1 MLIPL
6 CLMSIVTITIV
17 NMQFKQA
24 EQTPALNEVTFQS
37 VANPIARAN
46 LFTMDCY
53 NEVKLCAT
61 KTPDR
66 FESDEYNSSIN
77 SHLAANSSA
86 LVVRKNGNFIYV
98 GNANL
103 FGRVTDK
110 IAEYGEH
117 STDVDDGSYIGG
129 NVQVLIKQK
138 DFKFSDGGEGSV
150 FILTDVMK
158 INNQTKGSFFQIVV
172 SIIIIMFL
180 TSALVAFWLYRSL
193 VRPINALRESTNNM
207 TNGNLDVSVENKC
220 KDEIGDLCGDFE
232 EMRLHM
238 KDLLADSLR
247 HEQDYKD
254 LMRNI
259 SHDLKTPLT
268 AIKGYAEGI
277 LDGVASTPEKQ
288 EKYIRT
294 IYSKANEM
302 TLLVDE
308 LSMYAKIDTNAVP
321 YNFINLNLANYFDDI
336 ITETRLDLELQ
347 NMEVD
352 YVNEVD
358 PDQEVIADSEQLTRC
373 VNNIIANAVKYR
385 DTSRKGKI
393 DISISDIE
401 GGYVRIKI
409 HDNGKG
415 ISVKDLPYI
424 FDRFYR
430 ADSSR
435 NSATGGSGLGLA
447 IVKKIIDDHGGRIWA
462 ESKQG
467 VGTTMNI
474 LLRKVPE
481 KILEVE
487 KEDIQE
493 DKKSKKRRASHEQNI
508 DN

>member
-1 MLIPL
+1 
-6 CLMSIVTITIV
+6 
-17 NMQFKQA
+17 
-24 EQTPALNEVTFQS
+24 
-37 VANPIARAN
+37 
-46 LFTMDCY
+46 
-53 NEVKLCAT
+53 
-61 KTPDR
+61 
-66 FESDEYNSSIN
+66 
-77 SHLAANSSA
+77 
-86 LVVRKNGNFIYV
+86 
-98 GNANL
+98 
-103 FGRVTDK
+103 
-110 IAEYGEH
+110 
-117 STDVDDGSYIGG
+117 
-129 NVQVLIKQK
+129 
-138 DFKFSDGGEGSV
+138 
-150 FILTDVMK
+150 
-158 INNQTKGSFFQIVV
+158 
-172 SIIIIMFL
+172 
-180 TSALVAFWLYRSL
+180 
-193 VRPINALRESTNNM
+193 
-207 TNGNLDVSVENKC
+207 
-220 KDEIGDLCGDFE
+220 
-232 EMRLHM
+232 
-238 KDLLADSLR
+238 
-247 HEQDYKD
+247 
-254 LMRNI
+254 
-259 SHDLKTPLT
+259 
-268 AIKGYAEGI
+268 
-277 LDGVASTPEKQ
+277 
-288 EKYIRT
+288 
-294 IYSKANEM
+294 M